1 MLLPTSQRDLSV
13 SLFGIQYSTP
23 VLFGPVGAHAVFHA
37 DGECGVAEVAADLNV
52 TYVHSTAA
60 TTSIEDAA
68 KANSNGP
75 RWFQLY
81 WPQNDEITV
90 SILDRAA
97 KCGYTVL
104 VITLDTWSLGWR
116 PANLD
121 GGFVPFIKGM
131 GDQTGFSDPV
141 FRQQF
146 KKKFGVEVEED
157 IMNAAAEWNRD
168 IFSGKSHSW
177 KQLEFIKSHWKG
189 PIVLKGI
196 QHVDD
201 ARMALKMG
209 MDGVIVS
216 NHGGRQVDGA
226 IGSLDV
232 LTEIV
237 DAVGDKMTVLFDSGV
252 RTGADVIKAL
262 CLGAKGVLIGRPWVY
277 GLGIGGKLGAKDVMM
292 GILAVG
298 GQLNELCF
306 DKSLICALGPG
317 PDIGVDWTRV
327 RIAV

>member
-23 VLFGPVGAHAVFHA
+23 VLFAPVGAHCVFHA
-37 DGECGVAEVAADLNV
+37 DGECGVAEVAADLDI
-52 TYVHSTAA
+52 TYIHSTAA
-60 TTSIEDAA
+60 TTTIEDAA
-68 KANSNGP
+68 RANGNGP

-81 WPQNDEITV
+81 WPQNDEITL
-90 SILDRAA
+90 SLLNRAS
-97 KCGYTVL
+97 KSGYSAL

-121 GGFVPFIKGM
+121 GGFVPFIKGV
-131 GDQTGFSDPV
+131 GGQAGFSDPV

-146 KKKFGVEVEED
+146 KKNFGVEVEED
-157 IMNAAAEWNRD
+157 IISAAAEWNKD
-168 IFSGKSHSW
+168 IFSGQAHIW
-177 KQLEFIKSHWKG
+177 EQLEFIKSHWSG

-209 MDGVIVS
+209 MDGIIVS

-226 IGSLDV
+226 LGSLEA
-232 LTEIV
+232 LPEIV
-237 DAVGDKMTVLFDSGV
+237 HAVGKDMTVLFDSGV
-252 RTGADVIKAL
+252 RTGADIIKAL

-277 GLGIGGKLGAKDVMM
+277 GLGICGKVGAKEVMM
-292 GILAVG
+292 GLLAVSDHHADISTSSS
-298 GQLNELCF
+298 LNFASGL
-306 DKSLICALGPG
+306 
-317 PDIGVDWTRV
+317 
-327 RIAV
+327 